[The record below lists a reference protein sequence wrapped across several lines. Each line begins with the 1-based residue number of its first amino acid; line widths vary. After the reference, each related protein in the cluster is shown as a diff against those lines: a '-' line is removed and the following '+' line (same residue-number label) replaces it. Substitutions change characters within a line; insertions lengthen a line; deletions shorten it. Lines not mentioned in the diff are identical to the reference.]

1 MNAASFIRLLL
12 LAAIWGGSFLF
23 FRIAAPVFEP
33 AQLIVVRV
41 GLAAAFLYAVALAR
55 GYGFEWRGNGRHF
68 LILGF
73 FNSALPFTLYAYAA
87 KTTSASLLSVL
98 NATAPLW
105 AAVFSIALTRSM
117 PSLKTL
123 VGLALGIMGVA
134 TLAGIEALHLP
145 AGGGPA
151 ILAGIA
157 AAASYGIASNYA
169 RSTQSVAPFANALG
183 SMAAAT
189 VVLAPLAAIAPL
201 PTAMPSLIVVL
212 SVIGLGVLCSGVAY
226 PMYFRLIADVGVAP
240 ALTVSYLI
248 PVFGILLGVVFLDET
263 VGWHT
268 LIGSVA
274 VLTGTAL
281 VTGFS
286 PRLLFGSKRR
296 R

>member
-12 LAAIWGGSFLF
+12 LSAIWGGSFLF

-41 GLAAAFLYAVALAR
+41 GLAAVFLYAIAVAR
-55 GYGFEWRGNGRHF
+55 RHEIQWRGNGWHF
-68 LILGF
+68 LVLGF

-105 AAVFSIALTRSM
+105 AAVFSIALTRSA
-117 PSLKTL
+117 PSLKTV
-123 VGLALGIMGVA
+123 VGLALGITGVA
-134 TLAGIEALHLP
+134 TLAGVEALHLP

-169 RSTQSVAPFANALG
+169 RSTQSIPPFANALG

-189 VVLAPLAAIAPL
+189 LVLAPLAAIAPL
-201 PTAMPSLIVVL
+201 PTAMPSLVVVL
-212 SVIGLGVLCSGVAY
+212 SVVGLGVLCSGVAY

-248 PVFGILLGVVFLDET
+248 PVFGILLGVVFLDES

-286 PRLLFGSKRR
+286 LRSLFASAR
-296 R
+296 